1 MREEFRGRKARVAH
15 IGARIA
21 RLLRNRRE
29 EIGLQYVRVDREHRR
44 NQREQKN
51 QEAEQLFAAPAE
63 HARRHEPEQ
72 ENQRRIDQLAG
83 PEERR
88 ERAERKQFPRADFL
102 RAVSELKNKCREEK
116 HGSD

>member
-15 IGARIA
+15 IGAFVA
-21 RLLRNRRE
+21 RLRRNRRE
-29 EIGLQYVRVDREHRR
+29 EVGFQHIGIDREHRR
-44 NQREQKN
+44 DQREQKN

-72 ENQRRIDQLAG
+72 ENQRCIDQLAG
-83 PEERR
+83 SEERR